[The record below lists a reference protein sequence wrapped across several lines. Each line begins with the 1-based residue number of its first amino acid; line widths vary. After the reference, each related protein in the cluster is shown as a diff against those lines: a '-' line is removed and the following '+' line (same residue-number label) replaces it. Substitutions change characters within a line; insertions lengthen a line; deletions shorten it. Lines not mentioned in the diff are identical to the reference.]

1 MSSHNPFRDPIK
13 PQLTT
18 STSASPSTS
27 TTPPAAPQ
35 PAPSPKPSNSPSHT
49 PIEPDPTGLSEELP
63 PAYTPGPNV
72 YQGESTVEYGPRRPF
87 QSPPPRPQPPQQQP
101 QVLHPQP
108 TGWSTLQTPYYTGD
122 RQPSLL
128 RQITDHIV
136 DQINNGGSSSSS
148 SSYNRYNAPQTGYSG
163 YPGQSVRP
171 QSTGS
176 HLLIPQNTGV
186 PPPLPPRP
194 ASGYASPS
202 ASSPESAHESGASS
216 PAEPSDS
223 RPTTRPVP
231 GHPLLNAGRLLV
243 YPAGYECYKCHN
255 IGYKQN
261 DPSHPCRKC
270 WQKYAKPFTG
280 ALTYSSFEAGAPGRD
295 TLQRPLP
302 VLPPPQFN
310 RLSPQPPWQQRG
322 PTITPVNGYPRGQ
335 QNSVVYSPGDPR
347 IGGRLCWRC
356 DGRGLVSLLFLE
368 DSCPVCG
375 GIGRLFR

>member
-1 MSSHNPFRDPIK
+1 MSSHNPFRDPLK
-13 PQLTT
+13 PQQTT
-18 STSASPSTS
+18 STASTSLS

-35 PAPSPKPSNSPSHT
+35 PAPSSNSPSTT
-49 PIEPDPTGLSEELP
+49 PTEPDPVGLSEELP

-87 QSPPPRPQPPQQQP
+87 QAPPPRPPPPQQQP
-101 QVLHPQP
+101 QLLHPQP
-108 TGWSTLQTPYYTGD
+108 TGWSTVQPSYTGD
-122 RQPSLL
+122 RPPSIL

-136 DQINNGGSSSSS
+136 DQINNAGSSSS
-148 SSYNRYNAPQTGYSG
+148 SSYNRYNAPQTGYWLPSC
-163 YPGQSVRP
+163 
-171 QSTGS
+171 STTE
-176 HLLIPQNTGV
+176 HWCT
-186 PPPLPPRP
+186 
-194 ASGYASPS
+194 PS
-202 ASSPESAHESGASS
+202 TSSSTRRRHNDG
-216 PAEPSDS
+216 
-223 RPTTRPVP
+223 RPTPRPVP

-270 WQKYAKPFTG
+270 WQKYAKSFTG
-280 ALTYSSFEAGAPGRD
+280 ALTYSSFEVNAPGRD

-302 VLPPPQFN
+302 VLPPPHLN
-310 RLSPQPPWQQRG
+310 RPPPPQPPWQRG
-322 PTITPVNGYPRGQ
+322 PTIMPVNGYPHAQ
-335 QNSVVYSPGDPR
+335 QNSIVYSPGDPR

-375 GIGRLFR
+375 GIGRLFS